1 MLGRRF
7 LLALAALLLLT
18 LPAIAQQAGPAPKPN
33 FAAYPAEPAL
43 RGKPKQPDFAGRDA
57 AFAEFRTRLTAAARK
72 TANFSSHY
80 VITQIGC
87 GTGCNTAYVIDKAT
101 GAVTVFPRGGATH
114 AELDL
119 KHNARSALVVASWRS
134 TTDDKCW
141 TEQFVLRAG
150 KFELLG
156 GTYRSGAACF
166 E

>member
-1 MLGRRF
+1 MRGRRIF
-7 LLALAALLLLT
+7 LQLAAMLVLAL
-18 LPAIAQQAGPAPKPN
+18 PAFAQQAGPAPNPN

-43 RGKPKQPDFAGRDA
+43 RDKPKLPDFAGRDA
-57 AFAEFRTRLTAAARK
+57 AFAEFRTRLTEAARK
-72 TANFSSHY
+72 AANFSGHY

-101 GAVTVFPRGGATH
+101 GAVTLFPRGGATH
-114 AELDL
+114 AELGL
-119 KHNARSALVVASWRS
+119 NHNARSALVVASWRS

-141 TEQFVLRAG
+141 TEQFVLRSG
-150 KFELLG
+150 NFERLN